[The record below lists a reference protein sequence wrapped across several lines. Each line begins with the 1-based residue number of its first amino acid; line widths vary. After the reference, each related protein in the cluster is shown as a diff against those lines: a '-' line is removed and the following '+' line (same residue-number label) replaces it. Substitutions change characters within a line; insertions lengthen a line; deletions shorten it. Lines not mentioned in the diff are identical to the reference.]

1 LNAIFGMDS
10 QGRPESVAKSSPQG
24 VTLSDAQKQAI
35 SNSKFFEAGASMSL
49 LSHPGKV
56 GDVFDLQAL
65 RLATLLRHG
74 LSEQCQAGG
83 ASVYFKGREQP
94 LREVLQASITPLS
107 AQSDQIGRQ
116 MSSGQAL
123 QPWLLDTLSTPLQGQ
138 LDGSGKQSYAEFLT
152 KVRTL
157 SAFGTTVWQLMNPVE
172 HYKQPD
178 LYAQHKETNV
188 AACTA
193 LLREA
198 GFDAQASDFTDRVKE
213 FSSKTRT
220 PAFDSSLSRARSERM
235 PIVEVDGARHPVNG
249 VYEDAAKFGL
259 GFGLVVQNTADP
271 DGVEQA
277 ALRAALGE
285 RNQNINAIA
294 REGAPIADLTR
305 PFTMTEA
312 DMENVPEAYTQLGLT
327 EMLAQYAM
335 LHGTGINRWQV
346 FGTFALETNLR
357 GRPSAGAQ
365 SGSTCDI
372 LLALNT
378 LTPESIYGNA
388 ELALPAGLGIA
399 AFMNFGGYHTFAETF
414 PIAEAAAANSP
425 YVASNLTAV
434 NQPDLYQR
442 MEKVAERYS
451 PQGSEQFAH
460 FRQSHVQVLER
471 LRQQHPDLESPAFGV
486 EFHASA
492 QQIADWRTR
501 N

>member
-1 LNAIFGMDS
+1 
-10 QGRPESVAKSSPQG
+10 
-24 VTLSDAQKQAI
+24 
-35 SNSKFFEAGASMSL
+35 
-49 LSHPGKV
+49 
-56 GDVFDLQAL
+56 
-65 RLATLLRHG
+65 
-74 LSEQCQAGG
+74 
-83 ASVYFKGREQP
+83 
-94 LREVLQASITPLS
+94 
-107 AQSDQIGRQ
+107 
-116 MSSGQAL
+116 
-123 QPWLLDTLSTPLQGQ
+123 
-138 LDGSGKQSYAEFLT
+138 
-152 KVRTL
+152 
-157 SAFGTTVWQLMNPVE
+157 
-172 HYKQPD
+172 
-178 LYAQHKETNV
+178 
-188 AACTA
+188 
-193 LLREA
+193 
-198 GFDAQASDFTDRVKE
+198 
-213 FSSKTRT
+213 
-220 PAFDSSLSRARSERM
+220 
-235 PIVEVDGARHPVNG
+235 
-249 VYEDAAKFGL
+249 
-259 GFGLVVQNTADP
+259 
-271 DGVEQA
+271 
-277 ALRAALGE
+277 
-285 RNQNINAIA
+285 
-294 REGAPIADLTR
+294 
-305 PFTMTEA
+305 
-312 DMENVPEAYTQLGLT
+312 MENVPEAYTQLGLT

>member
-1 LNAIFGMDS
+1 MHAIFGMDS
-10 QGRPESVAKSSPQG
+10 QGKPELVAKSSSQG

-56 GDVFDLQAL
+56 GDMFDQQAL

-83 ASVYFKGREQP
+83 ATVYFHGREQH
-94 LREVLQASITPLS
+94 LRDVLQASITPLS

-116 MSSGQAL
+116 MSADQAL

-138 LDGSGKQSYAEFLT
+138 LDGSGKQSHAEFLT

-157 SAFGTTVWQLMNPVE
+157 STFGTTVWQLMNPVE
-172 HYKQPD
+172 HHKQPD
-178 LYAQHKETNV
+178 LYAQHKAANI

-193 LLREA
+193 LLREV
-198 GFDAQASDFTDRVKE
+198 GFDAQANDFTDRFKE

-220 PAFDSSLSRARSERM
+220 PAFDSPLSRARSERM
-235 PIVEVDGARHPVNG
+235 PMVDVDGSRRPVNG
-249 VYEDAAKFGL
+249 VYEDAAKLGL

-271 DGVEQA
+271 DGVEQV

-305 PFTMTEA
+305 PFTMTET
-312 DMENVPEAYTQLGLT
+312 DMENVPEAYTELGFT
-327 EMLAQYAM
+327 TMLDQYAM

-346 FGTFALETNLR
+346 FGTFAMESNLL
-357 GRPSAGAQ
+357 GLPSAGAQ
-365 SGSTCDI
+365 SGGTCDI

-378 LTPESIYGNA
+378 LNPEPIYGNA
-388 ELALPAGLGIA
+388 EVALSAGLGIA

-425 YVASNLTAV
+425 YVPSNLTAV

-442 MEKVAERYS
+442 MERVAEYYS
-451 PQGSEQFAH
+451 PQGSEQFAQ
-460 FRQSHVQVLER
+460 FRQSHGQVLET

-492 QQIADWRTR
+492 QQIADWRAR
-501 N
+501 S